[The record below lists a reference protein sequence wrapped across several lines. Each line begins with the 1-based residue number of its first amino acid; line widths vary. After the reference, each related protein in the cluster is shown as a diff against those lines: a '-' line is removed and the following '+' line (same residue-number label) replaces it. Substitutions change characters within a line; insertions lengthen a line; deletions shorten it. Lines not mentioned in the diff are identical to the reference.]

1 MTGIPGKMIRLVITD
16 DHPVVRDGIEMVL
29 ANENNIEL
37 VAFVGDGTTLLETL
51 DEIEADVILMDIN
64 MPGMNGIEA
73 TQLVKKKHP
82 KIKVLCYSQYDE
94 KRFVRQVLKRGANGY
109 LLKNAAASELIQAIK
124 TVHNGDIYLSEELP
138 NVFDEKPR
146 HKSRFMFPKLT
157 SREKDVL
164 NGICEEKN
172 SQEIAESLLISH
184 NTVETHRANILLKV
198 GVKNTAGLVR
208 WAVENEIV

>member
-1 MTGIPGKMIRLVITD
+1 MIRLIITD
-16 DHPVVRDGIEMVL
+16 DHPVVKDGIEMVL
-29 ANENNIEL
+29 AGETDIKL
-37 VAFVGDGTTLLETL
+37 VAFVGDGTALLETL
-51 DEIEADVILMDIN
+51 DKIEADVILMDIN

-73 TQLVKKKHP
+73 TQQVRKKHP
-82 KIKVLCYSQYDE
+82 KIKVLVYSQYSE

-109 LLKNAAASELIQAIK
+109 LLKNSASRELVIAIK
-124 TVHNGDIYLSEELP
+124 KVHNGDIYLSEELP

-146 HKSRFMFPKLT
+146 RKSRYMFPELT

-164 NGICEEKN
+164 NEICAEKN
-172 SQEIAESLLISH
+172 NQQIAKSLLISH
-184 NTVETHRANILLKV
+184 NTVETHRANILLKI

>member
-1 MTGIPGKMIRLVITD
+1 MIRLIITD
-16 DHPVVRDGIEMVL
+16 DHPIIKDGIEMAL

-37 VAFVGDGTTLLETL
+37 VAFVGDGATLLETL
-51 DEIEADVILMDIN
+51 DKIEADVILMDIN

-82 KIKVLCYSQYDE
+82 KIKVLGYSQYDE
-94 KRFVRQVLKRGANGY
+94 KRFVRLVLKRGANGY
-109 LLKNAAASELIQAIK
+109 LLKNAASKELVQAIK
-124 TVHNGDIYLSEELP
+124 TVYNGDIYLSEELP
-138 NVFDEKPR
+138 NVFDDKPR
-146 HKSRFMFPKLT
+146 RKSRFMFPKLT

-172 SQEIAESLLISH
+172 NQEIAESLLISH

-198 GVKNTAGLVR
+198 GAKNTAGLVR